1 MKSGSKGNTNLWA
14 LVKLTALLEVALFL
28 DKCDMDENPKANFE
42 ALKMVVDI
50 ASSKIES
57 NGPFDLSFVV
67 KIFHDRFND
76 IEF

>member
-1 MKSGSKGNTNLWA
+1 
-14 LVKLTALLEVALFL
+14 
-28 DKCDMDENPKANFE
+28 MDENPKANFE

-67 KIFHDRFND
+67 KIFQDRFND